1 MRIQYF
7 NDPDNDIDLDLY
19 ECGYEDCSSSFS
31 YGPHIR
37 DFYLIHYIVKGKGY
51 YYTKNIWHTV
61 EEGQAFLITPGE
73 ITIYK
78 TEPTNPWSFCWFSFN
93 GKRAQEL
100 STKAGF
106 NEERPVVMIDKKY
119 NIENYIHKIIDCFS
133 IYNRPIQSNLL
144 GCLYLTL
151 ARFEAARRDDN
162 NIKEKKNSTQEH
174 VERALRY
181 IEYNYFNPFCV
192 ERLAEY
198 VNLERTY
205 FSKLFKRHTGLSPQ
219 EYLIEY
225 RISKAKELISSSNLD
240 IKQIAKCVGF
250 NEQYYFTRVFK
261 KKTGMTP
268 TQYRIDISE

>member
-1 MRIQYF
+1 M
-7 NDPDNDIDLDLY
+7 
-19 ECGYEDCSSSFS
+19 
-31 YGPHIR
+31 
-37 DFYLIHYIVKGKGY
+37 
-51 YYTKNIWHTV
+51 
-61 EEGQAFLITPGE
+61 
-73 ITIYK
+73 
-78 TEPTNPWSFCWFSFN
+78 
-93 GKRAQEL
+93 
-100 STKAGF
+100 
-106 NEERPVVMIDKKY
+106 
-119 NIENYIHKIIDCFS
+119 
-133 IYNRPIQSNLL
+133 
-144 GCLYLTL
+144 YLTL

-162 NIKEKKNSTQEH
+162 NIIKEKKNSSQEH